1 MTMIHKFEL
10 ETAMLQARAN
20 TYDSIAKLVALIP
33 KDDYDKLKAVIDASV
48 GVMDEYE
55 DNLKDYLGLE
65 DDTEE
70 EQWLKT
76 KL

>member
-1 MTMIHKFEL
+1 MMVHKFEI

-20 TYDSIAKLVALIP
+20 TYDSIARLVALIP
-33 KDDYDKLKAVIDASV
+33 RDDYDKLKAVIDASV

-55 DNLKDYLGLE
+55 KNLKDYLNIK

-70 EQWLKT
+70 EKWQKQVL
-76 KL
+76 

>member
-20 TYDSIAKLVALIP
+20 TYNSIAKLVALIP

-48 GVMDEYE
+48 GVMNEYE

-70 EQWLKT
+70 EKWQKQVL
-76 KL
+76 

>member
-1 MTMIHKFEL
+1 MMVHKFEL

-20 TYDSIAKLVALIP
+20 TYDSITKLVALIP

-55 DNLKDYLGLE
+55 KNLKDYLDIK

-70 EQWLKT
+70 EKWLKE